1 MYAMPT
7 RDALENAQGECF
19 QLWIDA
25 SQSIEAELLD
35 VQENKAMTPEHECF
49 SALFALPQG
58 LFLPQSVYRLAP
70 SGDEGWQLLMTPN
83 RPAAD
88 GRNTLAAVFH
98 WERPAT
104 QAV

>member
-7 RDALENAQGECF
+7 RKTLENAQGERF
-19 QLWIDA
+19 LLWVGADQA
-25 SQSIEAELLD
+25 IEVELLD
-35 VQENKAMTPEHECF
+35 VQENKAMTPRHECF
-49 SALFALPQG
+49 SVLFALPQS
-58 LFLPQSVYRLAP
+58 LFLPQAVYRLAP

-88 GRNTLAAVFH
+88 GRHTLAAVFH
-98 WERPAT
+98 WERPTT